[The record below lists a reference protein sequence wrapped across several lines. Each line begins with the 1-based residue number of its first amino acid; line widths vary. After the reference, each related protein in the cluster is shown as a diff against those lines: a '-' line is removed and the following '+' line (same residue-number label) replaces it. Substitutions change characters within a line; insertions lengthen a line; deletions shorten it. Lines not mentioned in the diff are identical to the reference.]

1 LFIDGLSNLARKPNE
16 STGELLATIT
26 NTMVII
32 KERYAAYENKIKA
45 LQNDAYRGYLDAI
58 ATKWINDYFQA
69 ALPGDIRKV
78 MAQHD
83 QNPITLEDMYQVAT
97 TTQR

>member
-1 LFIDGLSNLARKPNE
+1 
-16 STGELLATIT
+16 
-26 NTMVII
+26 MVII

-58 ATKWINDYFQA
+58 ATKWINDYFP

-78 MAQHD
+78 VAQHD
-83 QNPITLEDMYQVAT
+83 QNPITLEDMYQFAT